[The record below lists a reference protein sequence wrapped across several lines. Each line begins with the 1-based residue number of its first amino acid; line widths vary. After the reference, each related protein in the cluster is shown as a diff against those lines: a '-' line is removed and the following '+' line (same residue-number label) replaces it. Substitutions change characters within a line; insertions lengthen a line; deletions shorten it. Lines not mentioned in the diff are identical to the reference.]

1 MKYVTRFFF
10 FLRMMTYYFDQ
21 IYPTKWYLERLKH
34 ATKITGIN
42 RFDQDLTYTLLL
54 AHQKYSN

>member
-1 MKYVTRFFF
+1 
-10 FLRMMTYYFDQ
+10 MMTYYFDQ
-21 IYPTKWYLERLKH
+21 IYPTKWYLERLRH